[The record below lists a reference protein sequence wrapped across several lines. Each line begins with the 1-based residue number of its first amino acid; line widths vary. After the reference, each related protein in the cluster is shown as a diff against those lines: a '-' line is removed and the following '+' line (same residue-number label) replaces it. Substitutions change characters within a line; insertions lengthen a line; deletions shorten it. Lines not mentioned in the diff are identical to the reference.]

1 MMYLSNAIQDI
12 ISEFL
17 NFALNLTST
26 EIIIFIVITGV
37 LTLYITYRWFGVYAV
52 AGLCL
57 IYLFIYILYSV
68 DVFNIYKERGS
79 DIERREQILEAEL
92 MKQ

>member
-1 MMYLSNAIQDI
+1 MDNINNI

-26 EIIIFIVITGV
+26 EIIILMAITVV

-57 IYLFIYILYSV
+57 IYLFVYILYSI

-79 DIERREQILEAEL
+79 DIERREQILEHEL